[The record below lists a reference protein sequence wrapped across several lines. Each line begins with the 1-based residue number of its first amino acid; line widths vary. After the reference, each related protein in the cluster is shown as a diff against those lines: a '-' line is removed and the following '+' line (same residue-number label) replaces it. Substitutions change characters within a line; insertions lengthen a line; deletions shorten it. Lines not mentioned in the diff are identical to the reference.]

1 MGKEFIKEIKLKKL
15 FIVFILMSIIA
26 FSQVKSDIV
35 KMKNIA
41 ESKSFFDLGI
51 QHIASMS
58 VDSLGNLFIIDGMKR
73 KILKFDTKLKYIS
86 SFGKQGQGP
95 GEFNRAYTISIDK
108 KNNLYIMDNMNKIIT
123 YSNSGKLINE
133 KRFSGGTSSS
143 SGFVLNYPV
152 FISRKYKNM
161 QPQIVLIN
169 LEKGEVVKEFEVLVS
184 ANYSLKMPNGMRMAP
199 TIEYVGGHSFIDT
212 FNDHCVIA
220 EGEKINVRLIDSSG
234 KVLVIKKDKI
244 EKSELSSK
252 EIDYLKD
259 KIFLYFGGKFSK
271 TSLVKLLSNYKYKNF
286 IYNVKIADNRVYVFT
301 VASDISVRNKY
312 PVEIYDFKGKLIK
325 KSYFPF
331 VPKKIYGNYVY
342 KIETIEE
349 DDEEIQKIVKYRF

>member
-108 KNNLYIMDNMNKIIT
+108 KRSREAPFYI
-123 YSNSGKLINE
+123 L
-133 KRFSGGTSSS
+133 
-143 SGFVLNYPV
+143 
-152 FISRKYKNM
+152 
-161 QPQIVLIN
+161 
-169 LEKGEVVKEFEVLVS
+169 
-184 ANYSLKMPNGMRMAP
+184 
-199 TIEYVGGHSFIDT
+199 
-212 FNDHCVIA
+212 IA
-220 EGEKINVRLIDSSG
+220 EMGLISAFASTLWTATNFQALLG
-234 KVLVIKKDKI
+234 RHFREHFVH
-244 EKSELSSK
+244 EL
-252 EIDYLKD
+252 
-259 KIFLYFGGKFSK
+259 
-271 TSLVKLLSNYKYKNF
+271 
-286 IYNVKIADNRVYVFT
+286 
-301 VASDISVRNKY
+301 
-312 PVEIYDFKGKLIK
+312 
-325 KSYFPF
+325 
-331 VPKKIYGNYVY
+331 
-342 KIETIEE
+342 
-349 DDEEIQKIVKYRF
+349 